1 MKKYRSV
8 KIIIMVFAV
17 IGLINIMTSSIIMK
31 DEAKKVRKVST
42 DIAFV
47 PTSSLII
54 PDLHDENPEEIVY
67 EGLTMNEL
75 ADKLDKNLNSTLKG
89 YGKTF
94 AKYSIE
100 YEVDPYVAT
109 SIVLLETGCKW
120 KCSTLVKKC
129 NNIGG
134 MKGQNKCSGSSYAKF
149 SSLDAGIEAFFKNL
163 SNNYYKK
170 GLTTTKEMNKKYAEN
185 PYWYKKVDN
194 YVSQI
199 KSS

>member
-8 KIIIMVFAV
+8 KLIITILTVLL
-17 IGLINIMTSSIIMK
+17 IINITASTLNNQK
-31 DEAKKVRKVST
+31 EAKKT
-42 DIAFV
+42 NE
-47 PTSSLII
+47 LNII
-54 PDLHDENPEEIVY
+54 QYKDKHNLKMVDKHNKDEIIVY
-67 EGLTMNEL
+67 DNLTIDEL
-75 ADKLDKNLNSTLKG
+75 GEKLEKNLNSTLKG

-120 KCSTLVKKC
+120 NCSTLVKKC

-134 MKGQNKCSGSSYAKF
+134 MKGKNKCSGSSYAKF
-149 SSLDAGIEAFFKNL
+149 ESLDAGIEAFFKNL

-170 GLTTTKEMNKKYAEN
+170 GLTTTKQMNKKYAEN
-185 PYWYKKVDN
+185 PEWYKKVDA

>member
-8 KIIIMVFAV
+8 KIVIMIFAV
-17 IGLINIMTSSIIMK
+17 VGLINIVTSSKNMN
-31 DEAKKVRKVST
+31 DGAKKINKINITVKPNS
-42 DIAFV
+42 A
-47 PTSSLII
+47 LKLA
-54 PDLHDENPEEIVY
+54 DLHDEDPEVIVY
-67 EGLTMNEL
+67 NGLTMDEL
-75 ADKLDKNLNSTLKG
+75 AEKLEKNLNSTLKG

-94 AKYSIE
+94 AEYSIE

-120 KCSTLVKKC
+120 NCSTLVKKC

-134 MKGQNKCSGSSYAKF
+134 MKGKNKCSGSSYAKF
-149 SSLDAGIEAFFKNL
+149 DTLDEGIEAYFKNL

-185 PYWYKKVDN
+185 PMWYKKVDN
-194 YVSQI
+194 YVNQI

>member
-1 MKKYRSV
+1 MKKYRSG
-8 KIIIMVFAV
+8 KIILMMFSVV
-17 IGLINIMTSSIIMK
+17 SLINIATSSINLN
-31 DEAKKVRKVST
+31 DEPKKINKINIEYAPNS
-42 DIAFV
+42 A
-47 PTSSLII
+47 LKMA
-54 PDLHDENPEEIVY
+54 DLHDENPEAIVY
-67 EGLTMNEL
+67 DGLTKEEL
-75 ADKLDKNLNSTLKG
+75 AEKLEKNLNSTLKG

-94 AKYSIE
+94 ADYSLK

-120 KCSTLVKKC
+120 NCSTLVKKC

-134 MKGQNKCSGSSYAKF
+134 MKGKNKCPGSAYAKF
-149 SSLDAGIEAFFKNL
+149 DTLDEGIEAFFKNL

-185 PYWYKKVDN
+185 PEWYKKVDA
-194 YVSQI
+194 YVDQI